1 MTLDKA
7 RELIAVQVAMG
18 GGYNRN
24 SVRIILTEVKKE
36 LGQEAVD
43 TLIRSFSLDELFGIQ
58 AGEDIHL

>member
-7 RELIAVQVAMG
+7 RELITVQVEMG

-24 SVRIILTEVKKE
+24 SVRIILTEVKKD

-43 TLIRSFSLDELFGIQ
+43 ELIRSFSLDELFGIQ
-58 AGEDIHL
+58 PGENIHL

>member
-7 RELIAVQVAMG
+7 RELIAIQVEMG

-43 TLIRSFSLDELFGIQ
+43 GLIKAFSLDELFGIRM
-58 AGEDIHL
+58 GEDMHL

>member
-7 RELIAVQVAMG
+7 RELIAVQVEMG

-24 SVRIILTEVKKE
+24 SVRVILTEVKKD

-43 TLIRSFSLDELFGIQ
+43 GLIRSFSLDELFGIQ
-58 AGEDIHL
+58 PGEDIHL

>member
-7 RELIAVQVAMG
+7 RELIAVQVEMG

-24 SVRIILTEVKKE
+24 SVRIILTEVKKD

-43 TLIRSFSLDELFGIQ
+43 ELIRSFSLDELFGIQ
-58 AGEDIHL
+58 PGENIHL